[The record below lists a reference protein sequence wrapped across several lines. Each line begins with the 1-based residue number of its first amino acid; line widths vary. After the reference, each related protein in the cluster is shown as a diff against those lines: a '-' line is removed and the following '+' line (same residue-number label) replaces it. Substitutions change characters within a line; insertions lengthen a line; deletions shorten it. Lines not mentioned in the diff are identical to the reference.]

1 METQTRIV
9 NVLLLLLLLFFGL
22 EVSSF
27 KVCTQVSKQIC
38 KLKYNEH
45 RRKREKRVK
54 RGTVLVLR
62 ACRIR
67 MYVHVVPSGSR
78 DRSIFSIQGCC
89 VKAIITV
96 YVAQYRHHDRIT
108 VFKRR
113 YATLCHVMLTIY
125 QKRYKT

>member
-1 METQTRIV
+1 MNIV
-9 NVLLLLLLLFFGL
+9 EKERRGL
-22 EVSSF
+22 KGVQYSYCDLCPVPMCHASM
-27 KVCTQVSKQIC
+27 S
-38 KLKYNEH
+38 H
-45 RRKREKRVK
+45 S
-54 RGTVLVLR
+54 
-62 ACRIR
+62 
-67 MYVHVVPSGSR
+67 YVHVPSGSR